1 MMMMR
6 VMKTIKLLMMMI
18 IMMKMA
24 IVVVVMLMMLMM
36 MMMMVVVSWR
46 GDKKWQK
53 VVGRQNLK
61 YTGCPTQPPA
71 NSPHKQH
78 HKTDLLPCTST
89 EHTSTPQSTC

>member
-1 MMMMR
+1 MMMR

-18 IMMKMA
+18 IMMMMA

-61 YTGCPTQPPA
+61 YTAAPPSHPQTA
-71 NSPHKQH
+71 HKQH